1 LHHITLAE
9 ILSTNITD
17 FIPVDKL
24 RSGLLPS
31 GSTRVGFRA
40 KEGGVR
46 ARTMPVQD

>member
-40 KEGGVR
+40 KREL
-46 ARTMPVQD
+46 PPDD